1 MIRKIFEN
9 IENNR
14 IDFNDVKYL
23 LSIDNSNE
31 LSTLYKYSEK
41 INSKNS
47 KKLRYESNI
56 YYPEIYRIENN
67 CPTCGYRTSESRQ
80 KYTEEF
86 IRKNIEFKLSDITE
100 YPLSGVNCYNKD
112 NSRTKELFIILGYL
126 KKYNLNINVRVSD
139 YSQLKFLKGYDL
151 NSIIFQSS
159 INKYPDFN
167 EISNENKR
175 KYDEKVLKYVKE
187 NMKLKVTYEYLIDYG
202 ESYHDVFKKIK
213 EIQKYDI
220 DIIDIKGYD
229 PFIDSP
235 EEYNPQYTKEHI
247 LKNISIL
254 RAYFNKKEIKIQY
267 ATNEKNYFQEYKELG
282 INTFTGIYTPYMN
295 TKLQN
300 VNCIK

>member
-14 IDFNDVKYL
+14 IDFNDVEYL
-23 LSIDNSNE
+23 LSIDNTNE

-112 NSRTKELFIILGYL
+112 NSRTKELLIILEYL
-126 KKYNLNINVRVSD
+126 KKFNLNINVRVSD
-139 YSQLKFLKGYDL
+139 YTQLKFLKGYDL

-159 INKYPDFN
+159 INQYPTFN

-175 KYDEKVLKYVKE
+175 KYDDKVLKYIKE
-187 NMKLKVTYEYLIDYG
+187 NLKLKVTYEYLINYG
-202 ESYHDVFKKIK
+202 ESYHDIFEKIK
-213 EIQKYDI
+213 EIQKYDV
-220 DIIDIKGYD
+220 DIIEIKGYD

-235 EEYNPQYTKEHI
+235 EEYNPQYTKEYI
-247 LKNISIL
+247 LKNICIL
-254 RAYFNKKEIKIQY
+254 RAYFNNKKIKIQY
-267 ATNEKNYFQEYKELG
+267 ATNEKNYFQEYEELG
-282 INTFTGIYTPYMN
+282 INTFTGIYTPHMN